1 MKTLILIGLTS
12 ALLSTS
18 ALAQTPAAASL
29 DVSANTSPAANPVTS
44 APAPAAAPSAQETL
58 IERGR
63 YLATASDCIACHT
76 APHGK
81 PMAGGLAIAS
91 PVGEIIATNIT
102 PSKTHGIGNYS
113 QAQFAAALRR
123 GVRADGANLY
133 PAMPYTAYAALTD
146 ADVEALYAY
155 FMKGVAPVDAAPRQ
169 TELPFPMNLRWSLK
183 LWNAL
188 FLKQQ
193 PLPPAP
199 QHSAQ
204 WLRGRYLA
212 EGPAH
217 CSSCH
222 TPRGFLMQEKADLA
236 LSGAQVGPW
245 YAPNITS
252 HPGAGIG
259 SWSED
264 ELITYLQTGRLE
276 GRAQAAGSMAE
287 AITHS
292 FSQLTADDLR
302 AIAVYIKETPAI
314 GPTQSTPATLG
325 NRFDQGQA
333 GNALA
338 QFRGRT
344 LNAESPEEI
353 RGARIFSGS
362 CASCH
367 GYNGQGSRDG
377 YYPSLFHNS
386 ATAGV
391 NANNLIATILYGVDR
406 KTAQGGHV
414 FMPPF
419 GDQPNALNKLSNEDV
434 AALSNYLLKYYG
446 KPELK
451 VKAEDVEMIR
461 QGGPRSSLL
470 LLARIGIGAAVVL
483 ILLLLLLGLMMAR
496 RPRIDPEHDW
506 K

>member
-1 MKTLILIGLTS
+1 MKTLILIGLAS

-18 ALAQTPAAASL
+18 ALAQTPEPATPAAS
-29 DVSANTSPAANPVTS
+29 VPTS
-44 APAPAAAPSAQETL
+44 APAPAAAPSAEAML

-63 YLATASDCIACHT
+63 YLAIASDCIACHT
-76 APHGK
+76 APRGK

-146 ADVEALYAY
+146 ADVAALYAY
-155 FMKGVAPVDAAPRQ
+155 FMKGVAPVDAPTRSTA
-169 TELPFPMNLRWSLK
+169 LPFPMNIRASMK
-183 LWNAL
+183 VWNAL
-188 FLKQQ
+188 FLKDQ
-193 PLPPAP
+193 PLAPAP
-199 QHSAQ
+199 QRSAQ
-204 WLRGRYLA
+204 WLRGRYLV

-222 TPRGFLMQEKADLA
+222 TPRGLLMQEKTDLA

-252 HPGAGIG
+252 HPTAGIG
-259 SWSED
+259 TWSQD
-264 ELITYLQTGRLE
+264 ELVAYLQTGRLE

-292 FSQLTADDLR
+292 FSKLTEDDLR
-302 AIAVYIKETPAI
+302 AIAVYLKQTPAI
-314 GPTQSTPATLG
+314 GPDASTPPPLG
-325 NRFDQGQA
+325 TRFEQGKA
-333 GNALA
+333 SNALA

-344 LNAESPEEI
+344 LAPDSPEEI
-353 RGARIFSGS
+353 RGARLFSAS

-367 GYNGQGSRDG
+367 GYNGQGTRDG

-406 KTAQGGHV
+406 ETEEGGHV

-419 GDQPNALNKLSNEDV
+419 GDQPNALNKLSNDDV

-446 KPELK
+446 NPDLT
-451 VKAEDVEMIR
+451 VKAEDVAVIR
-461 QGGPRSSLL
+461 EGGPRSPLL
-470 LLARIGIGAAVVL
+470 LLARIGVGVGAVVA
-483 ILLLLLLGLMMAR
+483 LLVLLALAVLALMLLR
-496 RPRIDPEHDW
+496 RRRIDPEHDW
-506 K
+506 Q

>member
-1 MKTLILIGLTS
+1 MHKILLTGLLA
-12 ALLSTS
+12 ALLTGS
-18 ALAQTPAAASL
+18 ALAQSTGS
-29 DVSANTSPAANPVTS
+29 NTSPAVD
-44 APAPAAAPSAQETL
+44 APAAAPAPAPAPAVSAEAAL
-58 IERGR
+58 IERGH
-63 YLATASDCIACHT
+63 YLAIASDCIACHT
-76 APHGK
+76 APRGK

-102 PSKTHGIGNYS
+102 PSKTHGIGNYT

-133 PAMPYTAYAALTD
+133 PAMPYTAYAALSD
-146 ADVEALYAY
+146 QDVQALYAY
-155 FMKGVAPVDAAPRQ
+155 FMKGVAPVDVATRQ
-169 TELPFPMNLRWSLK
+169 TELPFPMSLRWSMK
-183 LWNAL
+183 AWNAL
-188 FLKQQ
+188 FLKEQ
-193 PLPPAP
+193 PLPPEP
-199 QHSAQ
+199 QRSAQ

-217 CSSCH
+217 CSTCH
-222 TPRGFLMQEKADLA
+222 TPRGWLMQEKLDLQ

-245 YAPNITS
+245 YAPNITP
-252 HPGAGIG
+252 HPSAGIG
-259 SWSED
+259 SWSQD
-264 ELITYLQTGRLE
+264 DLVSYLRTGRLE

-292 FSQLTADDLR
+292 FSKLTEEDLR
-302 AIAVYIKETPAI
+302 AIAVYLKDRPAI
-314 GPTQSTPATLG
+314 GPNQAQTTG
-325 NRFDQGQA
+325 NRFDQGHA

-344 LNAESPEEI
+344 LTAESPEDI
-353 RGARIFSGS
+353 RGARIFSAS

-377 YYPSLFHNS
+377 HYPSLFHNS

-406 KTAQGGHV
+406 ETAQGGHV

-419 GDQPNALNKLSNEDV
+419 GDQPNALNKLSNADV

-446 KPELK
+446 KPEAALK
-451 VKAEDVEMIR
+451 VKAEDVEVIR
-461 QGGPRSSLL
+461 QGGPRSPLLLMARIGVGVAIAVIVLL
-470 LLARIGIGAAVVL
+470 LLV
-483 ILLLLLLGLMMAR
+483 GLMMALR
-496 RPRIDPEHDW
+496 KRPDPERDW